1 MANTTSI
8 QILED
13 GPRNVI
19 IKVEGVLDTSDV
31 AATGTLG
38 ASASGATTINSP
50 NITFTAGG
58 LAPLVGQYVTGT
70 GIPAGTYLVSSTAT
84 TGVLSANA
92 TATGSG
98 LTFTLVAGNIVILDP
113 AMLSQIDYA
122 TNLNCKKLAIR
133 SILYNVEDLLSVNL
147 FWANGA
153 ADAGTAQR
161 IEELVGRGKQEY
173 FKLQPIQ
180 NTLTTTTGRL
190 LLATQ
195 GWASTTTL
203 SFDFYMSLMKQ

>member
-38 ASASGATTINSP
+38 ASASGGTTINSP

-70 GIPAGTYLVSSTAT
+70 GIPAGTYLISSTAT

-113 AMLSQIDYA
+113 ATLSQIDYSQ
-122 TNLNCKKLAIR
+122 NLNCKKVAVR
-133 SILYNVEDLLSVNL
+133 SIVYNVEDLLSVNL

-153 ADAGTAQR
+153 ADGGTAQR
-161 IEELVGRGKQEY
+161 VEELVGRGKQEY

-195 GWASTTTL
+195 GWSGTL
-203 SFDFYMSLMKQ
+203 SFILYISLMKQ